1 MAKVFKVLI
10 NFTSDVLGLQP
21 GDKDIYRDYIAAKA
35 PDAPT
40 MEQEVADKG
49 IDAVVQNGITV
60 FPRTADGLPGLY
72 AYHWNGF
79 FKETASFLNDRSD
92 SFVKTVKAFKKAI
105 NGQVSVGPRVIPF
118 LIEDWDPNVPMKVNT
133 RPLRAST
140 AQGERTSIASSE
152 VVEAGAMMVINI
164 AIYNSNAEK
173 IIRECLANGTVHGTA
188 QWRNAGYGQFT
199 YEILQ
204 EVEIPAEYSN
214 YTSAV
219 VNEKVDFPEDED
231 AAVKAAKKFDKE
243 ASSGST
249 SAKLD
254 KILALKTSMLECVSV
269 STVEKRRKEKAS
281 KE

>member
-1 MAKVFKVLI
+1 MAKVLKVLI

-40 MEQEVADKG
+40 MEQEIADKG
-49 IDAVVQNGITV
+49 VDVVVQNGITV

-118 LIEDWDPNVPMKVNT
+118 LIEDWDPFAPMKVNT

-173 IIRECLANGTVHGTA
+173 IIKECLANGTVHGTA

-214 YTSAV
+214 YTSAII
-219 VNEKVDFPEDED
+219 NEKVAFPKDED

-249 SAKLD
+249 AVKLD
-254 KILALKTSMLECVSV
+254 KILALKTSMLECISAAG
-269 STVEKRRKEKAS
+269 VEERRKEKAS
-281 KE
+281 NK